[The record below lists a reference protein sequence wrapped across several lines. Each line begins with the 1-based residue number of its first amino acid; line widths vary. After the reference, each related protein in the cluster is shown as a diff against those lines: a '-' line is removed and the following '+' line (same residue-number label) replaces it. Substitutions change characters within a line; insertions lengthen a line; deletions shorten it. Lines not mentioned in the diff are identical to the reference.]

1 MNYQYK
7 SLSGTSK
14 QKPKEQSV
22 KPGLVRKPEG
32 GNEDVK
38 IQAIHMT
45 TEILTKRILN
55 YSEMQQTNDYT
66 QGDSDVILFHIYA
79 TFLQPSCG

>member
-1 MNYQYK
+1 
-7 SLSGTSK
+7 
-14 QKPKEQSV
+14 
-22 KPGLVRKPEG
+22 
-32 GNEDVK
+32 
-38 IQAIHMT
+38 MT

-79 TFLQPSCG
+79 TFFAAILWVKVLGVSYSTVT

>member
-1 MNYQYK
+1 
-7 SLSGTSK
+7 
-14 QKPKEQSV
+14 
-22 KPGLVRKPEG
+22 
-32 GNEDVK
+32 
-38 IQAIHMT
+38 MT

-79 TFLQPSCG
+79 TFFAAILWVKVLEVLVIPLLLKHKLSLGS